1 MWEKKEILILLTR
14 SKLFTDEMRKQI
26 ETYID
31 NLSISQLEGIDQALK
46 TEKILLLQ
54 FLKSLKTSW
63 DMSYE
68 EIKTIKENISRKKR
82 QEFEIS
88 EESESKESLNN
99 LLLSIENL

>member
-14 SKLFTDEMRKQI
+14 SKLFTDKMRKQI

-31 NLSISQLEGIDQALK
+31 NLSISQLEGIHQALK

-68 EIKTIKENISRKKR
+68 EIKTIKENVSRKKR
-82 QEFEIS
+82 QELEIS

>member
-1 MWEKKEILILLTR
+1 MWKKKEILILLQR
-14 SKLFTDEMRKQI
+14 SKLFTDEIRKQI

-31 NLSISQLEGIDQALK
+31 NLSIGQLEDIYQALK

-68 EIKTIKENISRKKR
+68 EIKTIKEDISRKKR
-82 QEFEIS
+82 QELETS
-88 EESESKESLNN
+88 EESENKESLNK

>member
-68 EIKTIKENISRKKR
+68 EIKTIKENVSRKKR
-82 QEFEIS
+82 QELEIS